1 MAKRGALSV
10 EEKEVII
17 NTIKVSEDFMDNL
30 TSLAETMDRTEDIIL
45 KYFNELKELGLIVD
59 EEEKLQDDLADVL
72 APAVDPAVQADQA
85 AQEEYEKLKR
95 EHMQQIY
102 PSRNGATVGTSM
114 ASQYTDDVN
123 LKRSTKSNKGKYTA
137 NVTQIRKEK

>member
-30 TSLAETMDRTEDIIL
+30 TSLAETMDRTKDIIL

-72 APAVDPAVQADQA
+72 APAVDPAVQANQA
-85 AQEEYEKLKR
+85 AQEEYEKIKR

-123 LKRSTKSNKGKYTA
+123 LKRSTNPNKGKYA
-137 NVTQIRKEK
+137 SNVTQIREEK